1 MSNTDVVIPQ
11 AQGPGTVLR
20 QQITQME
27 HQFALAAPR
36 GVEAAQLVRDA
47 LTLLRQTPDL
57 ALCTP
62 QSVLGGLMTMAQ
74 LGLRPGVLGH
84 GWLIPFNNKQ
94 SGRKEA
100 TLVIGYQG
108 LVELAHRSGRIA
120 KITARTV
127 RENDH
132 FDLEYGT
139 DERLVHRPSTGDRG
153 KPVGYYATVKI
164 KGGEASFYFMS
175 HEEMLL
181 YRDMYAM
188 SPKRGPWADNFE
200 AMAKKTCVR
209 QLSKLMPKG
218 TDLATA
224 LAVDDSVRIDLTPDA
239 DPVHVSEHPQQPPAV
254 DGPQVTAE
262 DFAETAE
269 TIEPEQVPGW

>member
-1 MSNTDVVIPQ
+1 MTNTDVVIPQ
-11 AQGPGTVLR
+11 AQGPGDVLR
-20 QQITQME
+20 HQITAME
-27 HQFALAAPR
+27 HQFAIASPR

-47 LTLLRQTPDL
+47 LTLLRQTPGL
-57 ALCTP
+57 AECAP

-84 GWLIPFNNKQ
+84 GWLIPFRNRRSN
-94 SGRKEA
+94 RMEA

-127 RENDH
+127 HEHDH

-139 DERLVHRPSTGDRG
+139 DERLVHRPSAGQRG

-164 KGGEASFYFMS
+164 KGGDTAFYFMS
-175 HEEMLL
+175 HAEMEL
-181 YRDMYAM
+181 YRDQHAM
-188 SPKRGPWADNFE
+188 SPKRGPWVDNFE
-200 AMAKKTCVR
+200 AMAHKTCVR

-224 LAVDDSVRIDLTPDA
+224 IAVDDSVRIDLTPDA
-239 DPVHVSEHPQQPPAV
+239 DPAHVSEHPEVQHV
-254 DGPQVTAE
+254 EGPQASAE
-262 DFAETAE
+262 DFAEAQPAPAQT
-269 TIEPEQVPGW
+269 EPEGW